1 MQCELCG
8 NECFKCFPSNVDGVR
23 MMLCPSCMKYGE
35 SIKEKKETIPNV
47 NQSLKTRIKR
57 NIVKDV
63 YVGMDKELVSNW
75 PEIIKNARLKKEL
88 SREELGFRIGERT
101 VTISKI
107 ENGDLRPS
115 DKIAEKIEKELSISL
130 FEKVKE
136 IPKKISSSH
145 SSGLTLGDFIKS
157 EEK

>member
-8 NECFKCFPSNVDGVR
+8 NDCFKCFPSDVDGVR
-23 MMLCPSCMKYGE
+23 MMLCPSCMKYGKT
-35 SIKEKKETIPNV
+35 IKEKKENIPNTSL
-47 NQSLKTRIKR
+47 SLKTRVKR
-57 NIVKDV
+57 KIVKDI

-75 PEIIKNARLKKEL
+75 SELIKNARIKKEL

-101 VTISKI
+101 VTIAKI

-115 DKIAEKIEKELSISL
+115 DKIAEKIEKELEISL

-136 IPKKISSSH
+136 IPSKISNTH

-157 EEK
+157 EDK

>member
-8 NECFKCFPSNVDGVR
+8 NEGFKCFPSNVDGVR
-23 MMLCPSCMKYGE
+23 MMLCPGCMKYGK
-35 SIKEKKETIPNV
+35 SINEKKEIRPNV
-47 NQSLKTRIKR
+47 TKSIKTIIKR
-57 NIVKDV
+57 KIVRDV
-63 YVGMDKELVSNW
+63 YVGMDKELTSNW
-75 PEIIKNARLKKEL
+75 SESIKNARIKKEL

-101 VTISKI
+101 VTVAKI

-136 IPKKISSSH
+136 IPTKISSNH
-145 SSGLTLGDFIKS
+145 SSGLTLGDFIKT